1 MKQKRTTYI
10 IANNKELEQE
20 IAQGSNWINEYW
32 YILNT
37 WGWSPGAMVKCRLG
51 SIWILMLVGDGYE
64 RSEVTFCNPTIC
76 YIINY
81 KILLKIT
88 TRDAMYLKD

>member
-37 WGWSPGAMVKCRLG
+37 WGWSPGAA
-51 SIWILMLVGDGYE
+51 W
-64 RSEVTFCNPTIC
+64 
-76 YIINY
+76 
-81 KILLKIT
+81 
-88 TRDAMYLKD
+88 